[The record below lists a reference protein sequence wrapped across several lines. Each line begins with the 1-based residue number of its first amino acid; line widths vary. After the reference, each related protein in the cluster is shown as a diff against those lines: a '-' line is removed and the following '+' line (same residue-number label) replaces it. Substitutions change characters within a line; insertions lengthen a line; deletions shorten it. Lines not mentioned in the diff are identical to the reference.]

1 MSFFSLQ
8 ECIQFVWC
16 SMRSYASD
24 CEWQRSVTSLAIS
37 EVDIW
42 SWPGFPPIIR
52 IPNRPAHKTKT
63 SKNNWKHK
71 KIEHIDM
78 KSLKIQQ
85 SGKRYGCEVFRGEN
99 SIGSNVYPDPSDL
112 IVILW
117 QWFSHDRD
125 PKTIQIKVWIS
136 SKTDLIQ
143 FWFNI
148 GHPKFN
154 ENYHSNKK

>member
-1 MSFFSLQ
+1 MYTICMMFHEELCQ
-8 ECIQFVWC
+8 CGVC
-16 SMRSYASD
+16 D

-52 IPNRPAHKTKT
+52 IPNWPAHKTKT

-99 SIGSNVYPDPSDL
+99 SIGSNVYPEPRSRPKNNSNQSLKFDKNGFNSIFDSILVNQNL
-112 IVILW
+112 II
-117 QWFSHDRD
+117 
-125 PKTIQIKVWIS
+125 TIIQ
-136 SKTDLIQ
+136 SKNNCGNSIQ
-143 FWFNI
+143 
-148 GHPKFN
+148 
-154 ENYHSNKK
+154 

>member
-1 MSFFSLQ
+1 
-8 ECIQFVWC
+8 
-16 SMRSYASD
+16 
-24 CEWQRSVTSLAIS
+24 
-37 EVDIW
+37 
-42 SWPGFPPIIR
+42 
-52 IPNRPAHKTKT
+52 
-63 SKNNWKHK
+63 
-71 KIEHIDM
+71 M

-148 GHPKFN
+148 GHPKLN
-154 ENYHSNKK
+154 ENYHSIKK